1 MRNFATPPASASV
14 LPTAETAEMLE
25 SCKVSSQMLNIRLKL
40 EEKRRQI
47 EMDKRRMELN
57 LKKQRQ
63 KLNKAA
69 FLQAVSKVNFVA
81 DAINRSANFK
91 FRRQLARISKKIHI
105 SSETRRSLFSSNS
118 PDDGDFVLHAC
129 VIVGPGLLFSF
140 CSLKWRCTTNY
151 SFKLLTKDVKGFG
164 SPTRLC

>member
-1 MRNFATPPASASV
+1 MTSKPSI
-14 LPTAETAEMLE
+14 ETTEMLE

-69 FLQAVSKVNFVA
+69 FLQAVSKVMKRSKRKKKE
-81 DAINRSANFK
+81 DTKEKIN
-91 FRRQLARISKKIHI
+91 L
-105 SSETRRSLFSSNS
+105 
-118 PDDGDFVLHAC
+118 D
-129 VIVGPGLLFSF
+129 
-140 CSLKWRCTTNY
+140 
-151 SFKLLTKDVKGFG
+151 
-164 SPTRLC
+164 